1 MSEIPEGFELIEDD
15 NSIPEDFELIEE
27 EQVVVTDNQT
37 QDDSN
42 IPLLSEV
49 AEFAAAI
56 NRPIIETLDF
66 LGPDTANAVLSLA
79 GAETRIPSL
88 AESIPGTQGG
98 FMEEGVQRQAVRAAG
113 ETIPMA
119 LGAGTALRSMASKLG
134 PQLAGESVGAGTL
147 RQLAGTTAAQ
157 DVGLGAVSGA
167 GAAVGEE
174 EGGASGALVGAILAP
189 LAATAGTQVLKGL
202 INTGAQGV
210 EALTKSLSKMSEEGA
225 SKLLANA
232 MVREGLTPDDIA
244 LQMKQLGPE
253 AIPAD
258 LGINFSRLLRT
269 ASNEIPRIEGR
280 ASDVLK
286 ARQAGQ
292 TDRIIDALDDASG
305 TSTLNVDDEIVRL
318 NEALGPK
325 INDLYGQARAKSIEI
340 SPKLSS
346 LFEGKSSIGRA
357 QRKAQKRIADKRAAG
372 DEIGNIDVID
382 ATKQELDDQIG
393 KSLRQGEKNKARDL
407 VRLKNVMVEEADTA
421 IPEYKQAR
429 DLFAGKAQLE
439 NAADTGSMFFKLKP
453 REVDEFTKSMGDS
466 EKKMFK
472 LGAKQAVIDKVEDL
486 QTNADAVK
494 RLFGKRGDV
503 SKLKT
508 LFDDDK
514 AFKNFSDALERE
526 ANFILTRRAA
536 QANSTTTK
544 QLSDVGNASD
554 VLGDARAL
562 MGDPVAAANK
572 FGQILGGL
580 TEKKQSEAFTRSLEQ
595 AGDILLESGMKPE
608 RLVSIL
614 KKGNRKEIELAL
626 KKAFDQAKPSEVV
639 APTLKAAGASLTS
652 LE

>member
-1 MSEIPEGFELIEDD
+1 MG
-15 NSIPEDFELIEE
+15 IEE
-27 EQVVVTDNQT
+27 KRLEAKRKLAKQKLELDSTIT
-37 QDDSN
+37 QPVEEEVKSEESG

-157 DVGLGAVSGA
+157 DVGLGAASGA

-174 EGGASGALVGAILAP
+174 EGGAPGALVGAILAP
-189 LAATAGTQVLKGL
+189 LAATAGTQALKGL

-393 KSLRQGEKNKARDL
+393 KSLRQGEKHKARDL

-508 LFDDDK
+508 LFDDEK
-514 AFKNFSDALERE
+514 AFNNFSNALERE

-544 QLSDVGNASD
+544 QLSDVDNASD